1 MSIQPGQLLT
11 ILADCSGN
19 QELVGIGNDALDTDF
34 DALGLDSLAVLES
47 VARIERDHGIRI
59 SDEEVHGLGT
69 PMALLDRLNQPQTGS
84 GDEDT
89 DSGERLPV
97 VVVGAGPVG
106 LALAGELA
114 VHGIEVTVL
123 ERRATPETMVRAGS
137 IGPLA
142 AALLRRRGLADE
154 LDRAEQETIERYHA
168 MADNTTGAVGHALPK
183 EHLAGIEKVEHAD
196 ASLRRMRVEQPA
208 LVDILLRHVAA
219 LGVDVVWEHEVT
231 GIEQDDRGVWVTA
244 AAPGGERRLRAAYA
258 VGCDGGESTVRRL
271 AGIPLTGT
279 EATLTGRQSVVG
291 FEGEPPLEPGF
302 HHTAGGLLAWGLGVN
317 RVATLEF
324 DGPPAPDAGPLT
336 SQELQDSLR
345 RVTGTTVPIARMAA
359 GGRFTDTAYQAEE
372 YRAGRVLLAGDAAHV
387 HAPFGGQG
395 LNTGITDAANLGW
408 KLAATLNGWAPAR
421 LLDTYHEERHPV
433 GARLLANVRAQTALM
448 RPDPHSSALRHLVGR
463 MMDVPAVRQYVG
475 ALLSGTD
482 EGYGTDGHGAVGTFL
497 SDYDVTDSQ
506 EASPGRGLLLDFTDC
521 ATLRD
526 IGARWSDRVDVV
538 SAKSGRDDL
547 AAVLLRPDGYVAWA
561 LGTGE
566 TPRTRPLVRALR
578 TWFGTGRSPA
588 RTPAAPTGDRR

>member
-1 MSIQPGQLLT
+1 MSIRPNQLLT
-11 ILADCSGN
+11 VLADCSGN

-47 VARIERDHGIRI
+47 VARIGREHGIHI
-59 SDEEVHGLGT
+59 SDEEVHDLGT
-69 PMALLDRLNQPQTGS
+69 PLALLNRLNQAQS
-84 GDEDT
+84 DGDEDT
-89 DSGERLPV
+89 DAEERLPV

-114 VHGIEVTVL
+114 AHGIGVTVL

-137 IGPLA
+137 VGPLA
-142 AALLRRRGLADE
+142 VALLRRRGLADE
-154 LDRAEQETIERYHA
+154 LDRAERETVERYRA
-168 MADNTTGAVGHALPK
+168 MADSAAGAVGHALPK

-196 ASLRRMRVEQPA
+196 ASMRRMRVEQPA

-231 GIEQDDRGVWVTA
+231 AIEQDDRGVWVTV

-258 VGCDGGESTVRRL
+258 VGCDGGDSTVRRL

-279 EATLTGRQSVVG
+279 EATLTGRQSVVE
-291 FEGEPPLEPGF
+291 FEGEPPLEHGF
-302 HHTAGGLLAWGLGVN
+302 RHTSGGLVAWGLGVN

-336 SQELQDSLR
+336 SGELQDSLR
-345 RVTGTTVPIARMAA
+345 RVTGTGVPIARMAA
-359 GGRFTDTAYQAEE
+359 GGRFTDMAYQAAE
-372 YRAGRVLLAGDAAHV
+372 YRRGRVFLAGDAAHV

-408 KLAATLNGWAPAR
+408 KLAAALDGWAPPR
-421 LLDTYHEERHPV
+421 LLDTYHAERHPV

-448 RPDPHSSALRHLVGR
+448 RPDPHSSALRDLVGR
-463 MMDVPAVRQYVG
+463 MMDVPDVRRFVG

-482 EGYGTDGHGAVGTFL
+482 EGYGTDGHPAVGTFL
-497 SDYDVTDSQ
+497 PDYEVTDRR
-506 EASPGRGLLLDFTDC
+506 EPASGRGLLLDFTDC
-521 ATLRD
+521 AALRT
-526 IGARWSDRVDVV
+526 IGARWADRVDIV
-538 SAKSGRDDL
+538 SAKTGRDDL

-561 LGTGE
+561 LATGD
-566 TPRTRPLVRALR
+566 TPRARPLVRALR

-588 RTPAAPTGDRR
+588 GTPAAPAGARR